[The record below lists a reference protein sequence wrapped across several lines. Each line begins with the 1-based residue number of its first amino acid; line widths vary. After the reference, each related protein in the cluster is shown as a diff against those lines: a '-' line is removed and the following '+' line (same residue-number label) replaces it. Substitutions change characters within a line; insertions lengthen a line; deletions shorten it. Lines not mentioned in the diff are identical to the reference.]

1 MAGETM
7 REDAIQE
14 DGNDDDSVQPKA
26 RVKRGIKLP
35 AEIDL
40 RSEHNRPR
48 KDQPSS
54 IVRFLR
60 VLGLWIFTF
69 SLIVSFGYSIFI
81 ASTAFNDPSL
91 AQFKEILSY
100 SISFVSLGGF
110 LLIAIASESKDR
122 ATEIERILQERK
134 QRMIDLGLTE
144 DQARLVEAEFMPVRT
159 KRGKKAK
166 LCFYIMA
173 CFCLSI
179 YTVLRFAFGQVY
191 NAFAMYGL
199 VGATI
204 SVGFSLSGFAG
215 ELNVEVFRL
224 EIWHLHIHE
233 AAIGI
238 FFIIVSVPLLY
249 NGASTDKILALFY
262 FFIGAFLI
270 GRDWK
275 DVSAGKIIEYK
286 KKPDQDSLAV

>member
-1 MAGETM
+1 MAGET
-7 REDAIQE
+7 RSNGAV
-14 DGNDDDSVQPKA
+14 DDQGTVQSKP
-26 RVKRGIKLP
+26 RVKRGINLP
-35 AEIDL
+35 KEIDL

-48 KDQPSS
+48 KGQPST

-81 ASTAFNDPSL
+81 ASTEYNDPTL
-91 AQFKEILSY
+91 AQLKEILSY
-100 SISFVSLGGF
+100 SIAFVSLGGF
-110 LLIAIASESKDR
+110 LLIALASEYKDR
-122 ATEIERILQERK
+122 AAEIDRILEERK
-134 QRMIDLGLTE
+134 QRMIELGLTE
-144 DQARLVEAEFMPVRT
+144 EQAQLVEEEFMPVRT
-159 KRGKKAK
+159 KRGRKAK
-166 LCFYIMA
+166 LFFYFMA

-204 SVGFSLSGFAG
+204 SVGFLLSGFAG
-215 ELNVEVFRL
+215 ELNVEVFRF

-249 NGASTDKILALFY
+249 NGAVTDKILALFY

-275 DVSAGKIIEYK
+275 DVSAGKIIEHK
-286 KKPDQDSLAV
+286 KKADLDSLA